1 MPGPRMVVCA
11 SHSPLMDSAD
21 GGPRGTRFIDALGTV
36 AAEVAEFAPELVVF
50 FGPDHVRAF
59 VGVVPSV
66 AVVRSAVGYGDWG
79 TPDTAYDV
87 DRETADRLAVTL
99 LDAGFDVTV
108 GDDVRLDHGF
118 GQSWMQLVGDLDAM
132 PIVPIVL
139 NCARPPLAPLSRALG
154 VGRTVGQ
161 HLAQDSRRI
170 LFLGSG
176 GLSHSP
182 PALETDTSHLS
193 EDERRKFNLDRL
205 KEAAE
210 RIDPAWDDRVLA
222 ALCHGDLDSLATMTP
237 DEVLAAGVGANE
249 LRTWI
254 AACAASPVLPRR
266 VAYEPVPSWITGMGL
281 ISGVA

>member
-1 MPGPRMVVCA
+1 
-11 SHSPLMDSAD
+11 
-21 GGPRGTRFIDALGTV
+21 
-36 AAEVAEFAPELVVF
+36 
-50 FGPDHVRAF
+50 
-59 VGVVPSV
+59 
-66 AVVRSAVGYGDWG
+66 
-79 TPDTAYDV
+79 
-87 DRETADRLAVTL
+87 
-99 LDAGFDVTV
+99 
-108 GDDVRLDHGF
+108 
-118 GQSWMQLVGDLDAM
+118 MQLIGDLDAV

-139 NCARPPLAPLSRALG
+139 NCARPPLAPLTRALG

-193 EDERRKFNLDRL
+193 EDERRKYNLDRVRA
-205 KEAAE
+205 AAE
-210 RIDPAWDDRVLA
+210 RIDPAWDDRVLR
-222 ALCHGDLDSLATMTP
+222 ALCDGDLASLAAMSR

-254 AACAASPVLPRR
+254 AACAASPVRPRR

-281 ISGVA
+281 VSGVA

>member
-1 MPGPRMVVCA
+1 MCIRD
-11 SHSPLMDSAD
+11 SSPLMDGAD
-21 GGPRGTRFIDALGTV
+21 GGPGGARFIDAIG
-36 AAEVAEFAPELVVF
+36 EVADEVERFDPELVVF
-50 FGPDHVRAF
+50 FGPDHLRAF
-59 VGVVPSV
+59 VDVVPSI

-79 TPDTAYDV
+79 TPDTPYDV
-87 DRETADRLAVTL
+87 DRESADAVAVTL

-118 GQSWMQLVGDLDAM
+118 GQSWTQLIGDLDTV

-161 HLAQDSRRI
+161 HFTNDTRRV

-193 EDERRKFNLDRL
+193 EDERRQFNLDRVR
-205 KEAAE
+205 EAGE
-210 RIDPAWDDRVLA
+210 RVDPQWDDRVLA
-222 ALCHGDLDSLATMTP
+222 QLCDGDLDVLASMTSG
-237 DEVLAAGVGANE
+237 EILAAGVGANE

-254 AACAASPVLPRR
+254 AACAASPVSPHRR
-266 VAYEPVPSWITGMGL
+266 AYEPIPSWITGMGL
-281 ISGVA
+281 IAGVA